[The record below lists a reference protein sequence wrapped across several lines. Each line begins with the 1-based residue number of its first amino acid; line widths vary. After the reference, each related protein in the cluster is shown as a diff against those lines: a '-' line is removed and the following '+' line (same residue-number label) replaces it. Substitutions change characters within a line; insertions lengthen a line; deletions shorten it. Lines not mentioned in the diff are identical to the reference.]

1 MPSRRKVFLI
11 AALCSLAG
19 AASAAPSLHEQLVSL
34 AKEITYDTARLYP
47 SQATQFGITEYD
59 GDFEKP
65 SEADRGA
72 FIQRLRQWEGRLH
85 SIEKAAPADA
95 SLVDRDDEKLLQAQ
109 LTQSLNGLLV
119 YQFDR
124 KNYAAGAEA
133 VLNSIQTQIQFL
145 PVAGQ
150 DRAEPADVNKAWA
163 NIISRLGKAP
173 AFIEASQRLATRP
186 DHRFGE
192 IGSETLAGAS
202 DLLVDSL
209 TTAAKEQ
216 LAGDAAAMARF
227 IAGRDATLTAIAAT
241 KSYIDA
247 HLAQWP
253 NNFPMSRAS
262 YDRMLR
268 EEQLLP
274 YDSHDLE
281 RLGEVELATGWAEEA
296 WLTSAS
302 KRESRPFGA
311 ASGGG
316 LAPGG
321 AALIDYYRQR
331 IADLT
336 QFVSEKDVVTVPAWL
351 GKINV
356 VETPLFMQPIYPGAS
371 MNSPRVFGPE
381 SSGYYFI
388 TPPKSLEEANANLDM
403 NEDFDRDRILNTGAH
418 EVMPGHFLQLSI
430 ARRHS
435 DFVRKIQNST
445 VLQEGW
451 AYYGERMFVPLGLYG
466 DDLDVLLVNARW
478 DRVRGARAIV
488 DVKLN
493 CGEWSFEQATDF
505 YSRETHFSHDAAA
518 AQVASMVATPG
529 YLIAYTA
536 GRLQLE
542 QLLGDY
548 QKAMGAKGSLHDFHD
563 RLLSYGSV
571 PFSVLGPELLQDL
584 DKSAAEV
591 RAVANY

>member
-1 MPSRRKVFLI
+1 MS
-11 AALCSLAG
+11 AAAFCSLAG
-19 AASAAPSLHEQLVSL
+19 IASAAPTLHEQLVSL
-34 AKEITYDTARLYP
+34 AQEITYDTARLYP
-47 SQATQFGITEYD
+47 SQATQLGITDYD

-65 SEADRGA
+65 SEADRTA
-72 FIQRLRQWEGRLH
+72 YIQRLRRWEGRLH
-85 SIEKAAPADA
+85 AIEKAAPADA

-109 LTQSLNGLLV
+109 LTQSLNGFLV

-124 KNYAAGAEA
+124 KNYAGGAET

-145 PVAGQ
+145 PVVGQ
-150 DRAEPADVNKAWA
+150 DGAGPAEVSKAWE

-173 AFIEASQRLATRP
+173 AFIAASERLATRP
-186 DHRFGE
+186 DHRFAV
-192 IGSETLAGAS
+192 IGSQTLEGAS

-209 TTAAKEQ
+209 TTAAKER
-216 LAGDAAAMARF
+216 LAGDEPAMARF
-227 IAGRDATLTAIAAT
+227 TAGRDATLAAIAAT
-241 KSYIDA
+241 KTYLDA
-247 HLAQWP
+247 HVAQWP
-253 NNFPMSRAS
+253 DNFAMSRAT

-281 RLGEVELATGWAEEA
+281 RLGQVELALGWAEEA
-296 WLTSAS
+296 WLTADS
-302 KRESRPFGA
+302 KRDSRPFGP

-331 IADLT
+331 IDELT
-336 QFVSEKDVVTVPAWL
+336 RFVSEKDVVTVPAWL

-388 TPPKSLEEANANLDM
+388 TPPKSLEEAAANLDM

-435 DFVRKIQNST
+435 DFIRKIQQST

-451 AYYGERMFVPLGLYG
+451 AYYGERMFVTLGLYG

-493 CGEWSFEQATDF
+493 CGEWSFDEATEF

-518 AQVASMVATPG
+518 AQVASMVVTPG

-548 QKAMGAKGSLHDFHD
+548 QKAMGAKASLHDFHD

-571 PFSVLGPELLQDL
+571 PFSILGPELIQDL
-584 DKSAAEV
+584 NKPAAEV
-591 RAVANY
+591 RATANY

>member
-1 MPSRRKVFLI
+1 MAVIKKVLCV
-11 AALCSLAG
+11 AAFCGLGGLAN
-19 AASAAPSLHEQLVSL
+19 SAASLHEQLVSL
-34 AKEITYDTARLYP
+34 AKEITYDTAKLYP
-47 SQATQFGITEYD
+47 SQATELGITDYD
-59 GDFEKP
+59 GAFEKP
-65 SEADRGA
+65 SEADRA
-72 FIQRLRQWEGRLH
+72 AYIQHLQRWQARLH
-85 SIEKAAPADA
+85 AIEKAAPADA

-124 KNYAAGAEA
+124 KNYAGGAET
-133 VLNSIQTQIQFL
+133 VLNTLQTQIQFL

-150 DRAEPADVNKAWA
+150 DGATAEQVDKAWRD
-163 NIISRLGKAP
+163 IISRLGKAP
-173 AFIEASQRLATRP
+173 AFITASERMATRP
-186 DHRFGE
+186 DHRFGV
-192 IGSETLAGAS
+192 IGSQTLEGAS

-209 TTAAKEQ
+209 TVAAKEH
-216 LAGDAAAMARF
+216 LAGDAAALAQF
-227 IAGRDATLTAIAAT
+227 ITARDATLATIART
-241 KSYIDA
+241 KAYVDA
-247 HLAQWP
+247 HVAQWP
-253 NNFPMSRAS
+253 DNFPMSRAT

-274 YDSHDLE
+274 YDSRDIE
-281 RLGEVELATGWAEEA
+281 RLGQVELALGWAEEA
-296 WLTSAS
+296 WLTSVS
-302 KRESRPFGA
+302 KRDSRPFGA
-311 ASGGG
+311 VNGGG

-331 IADLT
+331 IDELT
-336 QFVSEKDVVTVPAWL
+336 RYVTENDVVTVPAWL

-381 SSGYYFI
+381 SGGYYFI
-388 TPPKSLEEANANLDM
+388 TPPKSLEEAAANLDM

-435 DFVRKIQNST
+435 DFIRKIQGST

-451 AYYGERMFVPLGLYG
+451 AYYGERMFVTLGLYG
-466 DDLDVLLVNARW
+466 NDLDVLLVNARW

-493 CGEWSFEQATDF
+493 CGEWSFDEATDF
-505 YSRETHFSHDAAA
+505 YARETHFSHDAAA

-548 QKAMGAKGSLHDFHD
+548 QKALGPKATLHDFHD

-571 PFSVLGPELLQDL
+571 PFSILGPELLKDL
-584 DKSAAEV
+584 DKTSAEV